1 LRRGHSQVI
10 DFLHRAIWHM
20 DCSLLFNKLK
30 GRSDDPRCAVD
41 VNCLLRMSCRQNLTS
56 IGWQGRTHNQN
67 IRVVGFPN
75 ARGDPR
81 AFPNGME
88 QQDGAVL
95 LQG

>member
-1 LRRGHSQVI
+1 
-10 DFLHRAIWHM
+10 
-20 DCSLLFNKLK
+20 
-30 GRSDDPRCAVD
+30 
-41 VNCLLRMSCRQNLTS
+41 MSCRQNLTS